1 MMMEKVNAL
10 SLPEKLIS
18 GGGILMLIASF
29 LPWYK
34 YDFGIEEFASISVSR
49 NGWESPGAIWSV
61 LAVIIAV
68 VMVAAVLGPKF
79 ANMKLPDLGKYT
91 LGQALLAAG
100 VACAVLVLLKLISES
115 SYLSFGFYLGIIAA
129 AALAAGGYLTYSE
142 EKQRA
147 ART

>member
-91 LGQALLAAG
+91 VGQALLAAG